1 MAFQF
6 SVSELE
12 FTYKGEEYTLP
23 INTRLAVDLE
33 KTIGMHPLTLAQ
45 RIGISA
51 QKGEVPPLGQMA
63 EFFEFMLKKAGA
75 RNVSFDE
82 VYGEL
87 FGGTDAAD
95 LGDTVG
101 QLLGL
106 FVPSHDGADVDPK
119 PQKKQRA
126 SKK

>member
-12 FTYKGEEYTLP
+12 FGYRGETYTLP
-23 INTRLAVDLE
+23 INARLAVDLE

-45 RIGISA
+45 RINAASS
-51 QKGEVPPLGQMA
+51 KGEVPPLGQMA
-63 EFFEFMLKKAGA
+63 EFFEFMLKRAGA

-87 FGGTDAAD
+87 FGGESAAD
-95 LGDTVG
+95 IGQSVG
-101 QLLGL
+101 ELLGV
-106 FVPSHDGADVDPK
+106 FVPSNDGADIDPK
-119 PQKKQRA
+119 PSKKQRA
-126 SKK
+126 GKK